1 MTTTMARPRISEF
14 TSARARSRF
23 LAAYDA
29 ALGRVWPVE
38 RDTVDVATGF
48 GTARVYRSGRP
59 TGVPV
64 VLLPGA
70 GGGAFMWR
78 HYIVPLGVTR
88 PVFAVD
94 PVGEPGYG
102 VQTRPIADGHDAAQ
116 CVQELLDGLGVERAH
131 LVGCSYGGW
140 LALRSASA
148 YPGRSA
154 SVTLLD
160 PAGFAPLTA
169 KVLLWIIAGGLASL
183 APAMLRR
190 RAARWL
196 NNPALRDAEMMRM
209 IRASM
214 SFRRRLPMPQVLT
227 DDELRA
233 VTAPTLA
240 LLGERSQLYRTT
252 EVATRIGEVMPTAR
266 VAILPGAGHAFP
278 MDDTTII
285 ERIVTF
291 VDTADTPS

>member
-1 MTTTMARPRISEF
+1 MTRPRISEF
-14 TSARARSRF
+14 TSTRARARF
-23 LAAYDA
+23 LAGYDA
-29 ALGRVWPVE
+29 ALDRVWPVA
-38 RDTVDVATGF
+38 RDILDVATGF

-78 HYIVPLGVTR
+78 HHIVPLGVTR

-102 VQTRPIADGHDAAQ
+102 VQARPIADGGDASR
-116 CVQELLDGLGVERAH
+116 CLRELLDGLDVERAH

-140 LALRSASA
+140 VALRHALA

-160 PAGFAPLTA
+160 PAGLAPLTA
-169 KVLLWIIAGGLASL
+169 KVVLWIVAGGLAGL
-183 APAMLRR
+183 APTPVRR
-190 RAARWL
+190 LAARWL
-196 NNPALRDAEMMRM
+196 NNPTLCDAEMMRM

-214 SFRRRLPMPQVLT
+214 SFRRRLPVPPVLT
-227 DDELRA
+227 DEELAA

-240 LLGERSQLYRTT
+240 LLGERSQLYPTA
-252 EVATRIGEVMPTAR
+252 EIAARIGRVMPAAR
-266 VAILPGAGHAFP
+266 IAVLPGAGHAFP
-278 MDDTTII
+278 MDDTAIV
-285 ERIVTF
+285 ERIATF
-291 VDTADTPS
+291 IDTADAPA